1 MDNTLHK
8 TQNGKR
14 RINVSKGKEK
24 TVGALFFVC
33 AGLSVVAVFGIIAY
47 ILYASVPAFR
57 ECGFFQ
63 MLFGAKW
70 NTERGEY
77 GLLTMLVNTLVVTFG
92 ALLIGGTIGVFTAIF
107 LVFWCPDRFH
117 LRYEGKNRALRR
129 IVRAVNAINLRTVF
143 DQVIKL
149 LSGIPSVIF
158 GYFGVSVICAM
169 IKGMDVYG
177 IGKGPLA
184 SALVLAIMIVPTI
197 ASLSKNALE
206 AVPQSY
212 FEGALALG
220 NTKAQAVF
228 RVVFPAA
235 RSGVVSA
242 LILGV
247 GRAVGET
254 MAVAMVSG
262 GRVFFPEGLFTPVRT
277 LTTNIAIEFADAGHA
292 WDDPLRSALF
302 AAGFVLLLLVLVV
315 NLSLNLVPKEYK
327 GKKGTKQ
334 LRGQGGEAVYR
345 KKGLVPEILKYAAF
359 FMAALVVAV
368 LISIILFILIN
379 GIPHLSWS
387 FLFGSSDF
395 SHPSLLPAFISTGY
409 VILISLAIALPVGI
423 GAAIFLVEYA
433 KPGSKLVKVIRT
445 FVDTLAGVP
454 SIVFGLFGNL
464 FFCKIFGDTYS
475 VVAGSFTMALIIL
488 PTIIRSTEESLI
500 AVPASLREASYGL
513 GAGKART
520 IFKVVLPSAFPGIAT
535 AAILAIGRIV
545 GESAALIYTSGML
558 VTTEG
563 SAVNPMNMGATLTV
577 FLYMCWAEPN
587 SYLGFNQAY
596 ATAVVLL
603 LCTLI
608 LNFAVYLIQRRVQK
622 KQKR

>member
-1 MDNTLHK
+1 M
-8 TQNGKR
+8 
-14 RINVSKGKEK
+14 EK
-24 TVGALFFVC
+24 TVGNIKQSRKVNFTKHKERAVGTLFFVC

-57 ECGFFQ
+57 EVGFFQ
-63 MLFGAKW
+63 MLFGANW
-70 NTERGEY
+70 NTELEKY
-77 GLLTMLVNTLVVTFG
+77 GLFTMLVNTLVVTLG
-92 ALLIGGTIGVFTAIF
+92 AILIGGTIGVFTAIF
-107 LVFWCPDRFH
+107 LVFWCPDKFH
-117 LRYEGKNRALRR
+117 LSYRGKSKFWGGF
-129 IVRAVNAINLRTVF
+129 VRAVNKINLRTIF
-143 DQVIKL
+143 DQIVKL

-158 GYFGVSVICAM
+158 GYFGISIICEL
-169 IKGMDVYG
+169 IKGMDEYG

-184 SALVLAIMIVPTI
+184 SSLVLAIMIIPTVT
-197 ASLSKNALE
+197 SLSKNALE
-206 AVPQSY
+206 AVPESY
-212 FEGALALG
+212 LEGALALG
-220 NTKAQAVF
+220 NSKAQAVF

-235 RSGVVSA
+235 RSGIISA
-242 LILGV
+242 LILGI

-277 LTTNIAIEFADAGHA
+277 LTTNIAIEFADAGHE
-292 WDDPLRSALF
+292 WGDPLRSALF
-302 AAGFVLLLLVLVV
+302 ASGFVLLLLVLII
-315 NLSLNLVPKEYK
+315 NLSLNLVPKQYK
-327 GKKGTKQ
+327 GKKGTKV
-334 LRGQGGEAVYR
+334 LKSDGSEIVYR
-345 KKGLVPEILKYAAF
+345 KKGLIPAILKYISFVLAGVIVVVL
-359 FMAALVVAV
+359 AAL
-368 LISIILFILIN
+368 ILFILIN
-379 GIPHLSWS
+379 GLPHLSWK

-409 VILISLAIALPVGI
+409 VIVIALAVALPLGI

-433 KPGSKLVKVIRT
+433 KPGSKIVKVLRT

-475 VVAGSFTMALIIL
+475 VVAGAFTMVLVIL
-488 PTIIRSTEESLI
+488 PTIIRSTEESLL
-500 AVPASLREASYGL
+500 AVPVSLREASYGL
-513 GAGKART
+513 GASKART

-558 VTTEG
+558 ITTE
-563 SAVNPMNMGATLTV
+563 SAAANPMNMGATLTV

-587 SYLGFNQAY
+587 SYLGFNEAY
-596 ATAVVLL
+596 ATAAVLL
-603 LCTLI
+603 ILTLL
-608 LNFAVYLIQRRVQK
+608 LNFAVYFIQRRVQK